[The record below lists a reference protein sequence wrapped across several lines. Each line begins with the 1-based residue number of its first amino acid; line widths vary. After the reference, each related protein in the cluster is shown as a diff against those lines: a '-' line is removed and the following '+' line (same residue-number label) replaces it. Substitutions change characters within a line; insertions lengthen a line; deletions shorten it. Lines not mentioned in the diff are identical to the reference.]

1 LHEFGHALVAR
12 RFGIGTRRITLLP
25 IGGVAELEGTPAD
38 PRAELW
44 IALAGPAVNLAIAA
58 ALALVGVVTG
68 VFAAGGP
75 LAMVVNSLLW
85 ANVMLGA
92 FNLIPAFPMDGG
104 RVFRA
109 WMTRRHGRRRA
120 TEMAA
125 KLGRLLAVGFGL
137 WGIFGSNPVLVLVA
151 VFVYFAAGRELAMA
165 MREPTV
171 DPRMS
176 HPDPFQR
183 TAPHTVT
190 EVVLDP
196 WGRPV
201 RRVVVVRPR

>member
-1 LHEFGHALVAR
+1 DVRHATMIDFTYAL
-12 RFGIGTRRITLLP
+12 I
-25 IGGVAELEGTPAD
+25 
-38 PRAELW
+38 LW
-44 IALAGPAVNLAIAA
+44 
-58 ALALVGVVTG
+58 
-68 VFAAGGP
+68 VFKT
-75 LAMVVNSLLW
+75 MSN
-85 ANVMLGA
+85 
-92 FNLIPAFPMDGG
+92 IPMSTT
-104 RVFRA
+104 
-109 WMTRRHGRRRA
+109 W
-120 TEMAA
+120 
-125 KLGRLLAVGFGL
+125 
-137 WGIFGSNPVLVLVA
+137 
-151 VFVYFAAGRELAMA
+151 VFVGLLAGRELAMA